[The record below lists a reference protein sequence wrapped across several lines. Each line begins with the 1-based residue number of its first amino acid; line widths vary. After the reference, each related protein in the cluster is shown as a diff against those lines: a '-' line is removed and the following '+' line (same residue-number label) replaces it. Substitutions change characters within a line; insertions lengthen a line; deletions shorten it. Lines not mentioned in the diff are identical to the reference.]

1 MEYRHFGNT
10 DITVSA
16 IGLGGMDYR
25 VPNAGGT
32 NGYGQD
38 MVEAISRAIDLGI
51 TCFDTAAT
59 YGGGDSE
66 RMYGRALGPRRKDVV
81 LITKC
86 GIGYPGRPE
95 SQGRDSRRE
104 PVIASI
110 DESLQRLRTDYVDV
124 YLIHLPDVTTP
135 FEETMD
141 ALDNVVQQGKA
152 RAVGLCNVNMDQIKE
167 CQKTRQVDVVQ
178 CGFNMFDRRMDRE
191 IFPYCQEQGI
201 GVMAFAPLGFGI
213 LSGIFTMDTKYR
225 DNDTRAVSRPEW
237 DGGIYTDEAYERN
250 LRLVDDLRAIAAKRG
265 KTMPQLALRW
275 VLSNTAVSV
284 APIGTH
290 TVAEVEENLGVLE
303 WALSAEDLR
312 QIDEVFASYGV
323 DTQPDLRMP

>member
-1 MEYRHFGNT
+1 MEFRRFGNS

-16 IGLGGMDYR
+16 IGIGGMDYR

-32 NGYGQD
+32 NGWGDD
-38 MVEAISRAIDLGI
+38 MVEAINRAIDLGI

-66 RMYGRALGPRRKDVV
+66 RMYGRALGARRKDVV

-86 GIGYPGRPE
+86 GIGYQGRPE
-95 SQGRDSRRE
+95 SQGRDSRRG
-104 PVIASI
+104 PVTASI

-124 YLIHLPDVTTP
+124 YLIHLPDLTTP

-141 ALDNVVQQGKA
+141 ALDTVVKQGKA
-152 RAVGLCNVNMDQIKE
+152 RAVGLCNVTMEQIKE

-178 CGFNMFDRRMDRE
+178 CGFNMFDRRMGRE
-191 IFPYCQEQGI
+191 TFPYCEEQGI

-213 LSGIFTMDTKYR
+213 LSGTFTMDTKYR
-225 DNDTRAVSRPEW
+225 NNDTRAVSRPEW

-250 LRLVDDLRAIAAKRG
+250 LRLVEDLTAIAAKRG

-275 VLSNTAVSV
+275 VLSNSFVSV

-290 TVAEVEENLGVLE
+290 TVAEVEENMGSLE
-303 WALSAEDLR
+303 WALSGEDLR
-312 QIDEVFASYGV
+312 EIDEVIAGYGL
-323 DTQPDLRMP
+323 DTLPDLPMP